1 MYTIIF
7 TMHNVY
13 DKYKC
18 GTREWHIWYT
28 IDIDRIPPYFHI
40 VQFAKVIA
48 RVYVNGIYTVVCCCC
63 WT

>member
-18 GTREWHIWYT
+18 GTREWHIWNT
-28 IDIDRIPPYFHI
+28 FDIDRIPPYFHI
-40 VQFAKVIA
+40 EFTPT
-48 RVYVNGIYTVVCCCC
+48 VYTPWFVAAVEHK
-63 WT
+63 